1 MQRYII
7 RRLLLAVPVLL
18 GVSVAVF
25 SMMHLIP
32 GDPALAMLR
41 GQPQVTEADVFRVRE
56 DLGLN
61 DPVPVQYIKYL
72 SRVVQG
78 DFGRSVQ
85 TKRPVLMDIAAQAP
99 STLQL
104 ALTAVLLA
112 VTLGVVLG
120 VVSALRQNSWV
131 DTLAML
137 TALFGVS
144 MPSFWFGL
152 ILIFVFSLKLGWLP
166 ATGQGGLE
174 RLILPAVALGMD
186 FSAVTARMVRANL
199 LEVLVTDY
207 VRTARAKGVAQRMVV
222 IRHALRNAMIP
233 AITIVGLQLGTLLGG
248 AVVVETV
255 FARQGIGRLLVTAIM
270 AKDFP
275 VVQGVVLLA
284 AAVYLLLNLLID
296 LTYAFFDPRIRYS

>member
-1 MQRYII
+1 MYRYIA
-7 RRLLLAVPVLL
+7 RRLVLAVPVLL
-18 GVSVAVF
+18 GVSIAVF

-41 GQPQVTEADVFRVRE
+41 GQPQVTEADVQRVRAQ
-56 DLGLN
+56 LGLN
-61 DPVPVQYIKYL
+61 DPVPVQYLKYIT
-72 SRVVQG
+72 RVLQG

-85 TKRPVLMDIAAQAP
+85 THRPVLWDIVQQAP

-104 ALTAVLLA
+104 AAGAMLLA
-112 VTLGVVLG
+112 VTMGIVLG
-120 VVSALRQNSWV
+120 VISALRQNTWV

-152 ILIFVFSLKLGWLP
+152 ILIFLFALKLGWLP

-186 FSAVTARMVRANL
+186 FSAVTARLVRASL
-199 LEVLVTDY
+199 LEILVTDY
-207 VRTARAKGVAQRMVV
+207 VRTARAKGLREARV
-222 IRHALRNAMIP
+222 IVHHALKNAMIP
-233 AITIVGLQLGTLLGG
+233 VITIIGLQFGTLLGG

-255 FARQGIGRLLVTAIM
+255 FARQGIGRLLVTAIT

-275 VVQGVVLLA
+275 MVQGIVLLA
-284 AAVYLLLNLLID
+284 ATVYVVVNLLVD
-296 LTYAFFDPRIRYS
+296 LTYALLDPRIRYS